1 MGIEEFQKAKAE
13 VNQGD
18 GSYDDTDDTLE
29 YYFVHMKLRCFWQTL
44 MIG

>member
-18 GSYDDTDDTLE
+18 SSYDDTDG
-29 YYFVHMKLRCFWQTL
+29 
-44 MIG
+44 MILWNIISFT